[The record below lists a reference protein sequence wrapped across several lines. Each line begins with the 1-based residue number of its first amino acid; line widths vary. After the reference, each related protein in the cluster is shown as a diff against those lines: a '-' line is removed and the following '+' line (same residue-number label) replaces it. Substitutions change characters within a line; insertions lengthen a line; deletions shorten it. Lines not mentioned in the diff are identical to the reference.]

1 MFGNPDYIVIKG
13 VKEHMCPSSLWCHCL
28 SRPFPTDQ
36 EPQGSGWGISQVE
49 LVERTRLLTAPWG
62 IHEGFLWQSPEAQCG
77 EALEAPPTEP
87 NDGGGLGAQRWEQ
100 SSLAQER
107 MGRRGRLWPKLVAG
121 KREGAG
127 GYGRAEQRSGQGQIG
142 GGGVTSGKSPA
153 AEKTREGGYG
163 TQNTNTS

>member
-100 SSLAQER
+100 SSLAQETKAGGEEAR
-107 MGRRGRLWPKLVAG
+107 GSRRLRQSGAEERTGTNRRRRGNVWKIPRGGENARGRLWYTKHQ
-121 KREGAG
+121 
-127 GYGRAEQRSGQGQIG
+127 Y
-142 GGGVTSGKSPA
+142 
-153 AEKTREGGYG
+153 
-163 TQNTNTS
+163 